1 MASNNNNTKRKKS
14 PWFAFYVDDFVSGT
28 IAMSMAARGAFVS
41 MLAYQFSNGT
51 VPSDDRSICRI
62 IGAFPDEWEA
72 IKDEVL
78 PKFRD
83 NLDGTIANERMEKE
97 RLEREGIR
105 QSKIDAAKKRWSKK
119 DADGDARAYADGY
132 AGEHADA
139 YADGYADGGCLHDA
153 STSTSTSTSLED
165 KSSNN
170 THATK
175 VAKRDLRPTA
185 SELIAS
191 IPEDFE
197 PAKREAAE
205 RFAKARQSYIPASKR
220 FGTTGAFVMQC
231 NRMKL
236 YPADVLVDA
245 VDSAIAGEWMSW
257 EQESIKS
264 KQIGKSYVDNAFS
277 EGRF

>member
-1 MASNNNNTKRKKS
+1 MASNNNNAKRKKS

-119 DADGDARAYADGY
+119 DADGDALGYADG
-132 AGEHADA
+132 HADA
-139 YADGYADGGCLHDA
+139 YAEGGCLHDA
-153 STSTSTSTSLED
+153 STSTSSSTSLED

-185 SELIAS
+185 SELIDS
-191 IPEDFE
+191 IPDDLD
-197 PAKREAAE
+197 PGTRAAAE

-236 YPADVLVDA
+236 YPVDVVVDA